1 VDSSENLVPC
11 LVTVNEENRSARPL
25 SYVSGDNLC
34 RVTLK
39 PPRRGAFQAGDL
51 VQLTDAK
58 GKLHTI
64 TLEPGKVFHTH
75 RGQISH
81 DELMGCLEGSV
92 IDGGK
97 GTAYIAMRPTLEDF
111 MLSMP
116 RGAAVIYPKDAA
128 RIISM
133 ADLHPGSRVAEAGV
147 GSGSLTCSL
156 IKAVGSTGYVVS
168 YERRE
173 EFAEI
178 AKRNVARWFGSEA
191 VPWTVEIGDFADA
204 RTSDP
209 FDAVVL
215 DMVAPWECL
224 PAVERIVRPGGSC
237 VVYVTTTTQ
246 LSRVVETMRMSGRFR
261 EPRAEESLVRTWHLD
276 GLAVRPDHRMIGHS
290 GFLIHTRL
298 MAPGMSP
305 PPRRRRPAPGA
316 YGDDYV
322 APSDGVVDNGVS
334 G

>member
-1 VDSSENLVPC
+1 M
-11 LVTVNEENRSARPL
+11 
-25 SYVSGDNLC
+25 
-34 RVTLK
+34 TLR
-39 PPRRGAFQAGDL
+39 PPRRGPFIAGDL

-64 TLEPGKVFHTH
+64 TLETGKVFHTH

-81 DELMGCLEGSV
+81 DSLIGSDEGTV
-92 IDGGK
+92 VDGGK

-156 IKAVGSTGYVVS
+156 LKAVGPDGEVVS
-168 YERRE
+168 YERRQ
-173 EFAEI
+173 EFADV
-178 AKRNVARWFGSEA
+178 AKKNVARWFGNIA
-191 VPWTVEIGDFADA
+191 LPWSVELADFSSAQ
-204 RTSDP
+204 TEEL

-290 GFLIHTRL
+290 GFLVHTRV
-298 MAPGMSP
+298 MAPGMVP
-305 PPRRRRPAPGA
+305 PVRRRRPAPGA
-316 YGDDYV
+316 YGDDYI
-322 APSDGVVDNGVS
+322 APDDGVVENGIT

>member
-1 VDSSENLVPC
+1 
-11 LVTVNEENRSARPL
+11 
-25 SYVSGDNLC
+25 
-34 RVTLK
+34 
-39 PPRRGAFQAGDL
+39 

-64 TLEPGKVFHTH
+64 TLETGKVFHTH

-81 DELMGCLEGSV
+81 DSLIGSDEGTV
-92 IDGGK
+92 VDGGK

-133 ADLHPGSRVAEAGV
+133 ADLHPGSRVVEAGPA
-147 GSGSLTCSL
+147 GE
-156 IKAVGSTGYVVS
+156 VVS
-168 YERRE
+168 YERRQ
-173 EFAEI
+173 EFADV
-178 AKRNVARWFGSEA
+178 AKKNVARWFGDGPL
-191 VPWTVEIGDFADA
+191 PWSVELADFSSAQ
-204 RTSDP
+204 TEEL

-224 PAVERIVRPGGSC
+224 PAVERMVRPGGSC

-246 LSRVVETMRMSGRFR
+246 LSRVVETMRISGRFR

-290 GFLIHTRL
+290 GFLVHTRV
-298 MAPGMSP
+298 MAPGMVP
-305 PPRRRRPAPGA
+305 PVRRRRPAPGA
-316 YGDDYV
+316 YGDDYT
-322 APSDGVVDNGVS
+322 APDDGVVENGVT